1 MANNTRL
8 NSIWAENAVTNIPDV
23 PVTGTAYRD
32 ESYADNYA
40 DGQQYDSIYNSAR
53 YNQFFYQVSSLLKE
67 LSEQGLLQWVS
78 GQAYQSRAV
87 VFHDNNVFIAL
98 REIPATEEPVPEP
111 GKSTAWLK
119 LVWQAGKGLT
129 TDYTNEA
136 IQFNA
141 GKGLS
146 IDSDNNVN
154 VNVGVGLKI
163 VDDTIVPNAGRGI
176 TVNAEGAIEPMLG
189 NGLNY
194 DDNGNIAVIG
204 AYKAGNGI
212 TITGTGDNQTIA
224 VKTGTGI
231 SVNGDGSI
239 YLNVGNGI
247 KIDATT
253 NQINY
258 DESYL
263 LPKLQSLFL
272 PLSGG
277 TMTGDITINGL
288 VWKGGQNISC
298 YPTGNNSE
306 YSIDLHQK
314 TSDGVATTGSYF
326 HVWSD
331 VANIGTILRCNC
343 DDGSNW
349 MYRTLQIRNG
359 GDAGETTYNSPH
371 LVLGNIDGQHLEID
385 DNEIVSKSSRTT
397 VGPFYTEGTTN
408 EVWSST
414 NTGVVKTKLV
424 VNNNGAYLYNATS
437 GTGFIPA
444 INSQM
449 LYWYS
454 GATNSCTW
462 NVATSGSTYATVC
475 GLVGHGKNLYLFAGN
490 YTGVSIAR
498 LTGSASLSIK
508 MSQNGTGT
516 QKFVLTWSDSQYS
529 NWMIVFAQ
537 R

>member
-277 TMTGDITINGL
+277 TMTGGIQMSSGDGL
-288 VWKGGQNISC
+288 IWKGGSNIRC
-298 YPTGNNSE
+298 VPTGNNSK
-306 YSIDLHQK
+306 YSIDL
-314 TSDGVATTGSYF
+314 SAT
-326 HVWSD
+326 V
-331 VANIGTILRCNC
+331 N
-343 DDGSNW
+343 DDGKTAATGTYFDVYSCKLSNFIFKA
-349 MYRTLQIRNG
+349 YNDDGCVQVPYYQQNLSTASADPNANNKVALSCGNPTGAHVEHSHNAIVAKANTNTASNLYIAGNTVQIQSRSAVAGKNPTAYYVNIQNNGMFSNTGAFANVNKQIIFWNG
-359 GDAGETTYNSPH
+359 GNLTTWTINVPNYAS
-371 LVLGNIDGQHLEID
+371 LL
-385 DNEIVSKSSRTT
+385 S
-397 VGPFYTEGTTN
+397 
-408 EVWSST
+408 
-414 NTGVVKTKLV
+414 GVVWHQGEMWTFSGNPQGIQTNRRITGTSNCSMTIKNL
-424 VNNNGAYLYNATS
+424 NNGYVQIT
-437 GTGFIPA
+437 F
-444 INSQM
+444 
-449 LYWYS
+449 
-454 GATNSCTW
+454 TW
-462 NVATSGSTYATVC
+462 NAS
-475 GLVGHGKNLYLFAGN
+475 NFNNFA
-490 YTGVSIAR
+490 
-498 LTGSASLSIK
+498 
-508 MSQNGTGT
+508 
-516 QKFVLTWSDSQYS
+516 
-529 NWMIVFAQ
+529 IVIC
-537 R
+537 